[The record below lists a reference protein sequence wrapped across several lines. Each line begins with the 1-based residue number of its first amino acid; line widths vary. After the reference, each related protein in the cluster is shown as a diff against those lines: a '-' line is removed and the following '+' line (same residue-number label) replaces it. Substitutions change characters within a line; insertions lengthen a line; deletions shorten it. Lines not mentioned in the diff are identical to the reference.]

1 MHAVVFQVDMKEGR
15 DDDTR
20 PELEQ
25 LIGSVKT
32 VPGFVRGTWTTDGS
46 KGVSMVI
53 MESEEA
59 ALEMA
64 ANASIPPEAS
74 VVFRSAD
81 VLEVVGEA

>member
-1 MHAVVFQVDMKEGR
+1 MKEGR